1 MQRSKLVIYKVN
13 VVNQP
18 MIFNERFSA
27 FSLHLVMLNL
37 SGNDCAHHMLM
48 ISIIPHVKILVHGWS
63 RTIEQLSCYTHS
75 LATDCAP

>member
-1 MQRSKLVIYKVN
+1 MQRFKLVIYKVN

-27 FSLHLVMLNL
+27 FSLHLVTLNL

-48 ISIIPHVKILVHGWS
+48 ISIIPHVKILDRLVKD
-63 RTIEQLSCYTHS
+63 HS
-75 LATDCAP
+75 AIVMLYSLL